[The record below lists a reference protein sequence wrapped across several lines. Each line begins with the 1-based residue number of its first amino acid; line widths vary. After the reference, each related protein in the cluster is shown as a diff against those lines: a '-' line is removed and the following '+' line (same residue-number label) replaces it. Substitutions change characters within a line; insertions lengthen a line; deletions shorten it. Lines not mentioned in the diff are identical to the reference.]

1 MPSDGA
7 VHERQVIS
15 PLPPAPDAEQADA
28 IVVLGCRVSPSGRV
42 TSTLAG
48 RAEAASSA
56 FLSGVAARVVAS
68 GGRRWGSSVEALA
81 LREALIVRGV
91 PDAAIVTELWSLTTY
106 ENAVF
111 SAALLRRLG
120 ARRAVVVSCEWPL
133 PRAIESFRA
142 AGIDATPW
150 ARPSSPGLYDR
161 CAERF
166 RRAYDG
172 LAMRRTSVLRE
183 SARHFFEDA
192 RR

>member
-1 MPSDGA
+1 M
-7 VHERQVIS
+7 ERR
-15 PLPPAPDAEQADA
+15 ATADA

-42 TSTLAG
+42 TATLAG
-48 RAEAASSA
+48 RAEAAS
-56 FLSGVAARVVAS
+56 AAYLAGLAPRVVAS
-68 GGRRWGSSVEALA
+68 GGRRWGSTVEALA
-81 LREALIVRGV
+81 LREAMIARGV
-91 PDAAIVTELWSLTTY
+91 PEGAIVTELWSLTTY

-111 SAALLRRLG
+111 SAALLGHMG
-120 ARRAVVVSCEWPL
+120 ARSAVIVSCEWHL
-133 PRAIESFRA
+133 PRALESFRA
-142 AGIDATPW
+142 AGIEATPW

-183 SARHFFEDA
+183 SARTFFEDA